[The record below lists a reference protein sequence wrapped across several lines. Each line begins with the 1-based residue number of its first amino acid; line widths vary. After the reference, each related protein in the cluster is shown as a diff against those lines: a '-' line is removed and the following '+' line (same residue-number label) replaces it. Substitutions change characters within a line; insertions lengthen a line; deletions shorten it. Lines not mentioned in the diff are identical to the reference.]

1 VVDPIVDPVAEPLIV
16 DSLAVEEA
24 AVAVDAAPPIPHKR
38 MPLAICLGL
47 IVAGLAVIGVA
58 AYGIR
63 STNGVVRGV
72 IALVGIALMWRG
84 VQRLG
89 ERRFGRDFRLGL
101 WFAVFWVTMI
111 SLAAIFAQWLPLA
124 AWRKADQSRG
134 AVRMRPGLR
143 WPEPLGRTE
152 NGYSELTHVI
162 YGARTS
168 LIIALLAVVV
178 GLGVGAMVGLL
189 AGWYGK
195 VVDAGVAVGTN
206 VILAFPPLILLL
218 LVIAIYGRSKLTIA
232 LALAFVSIPT
242 YTRLMRAQTL
252 AVRQREYVLAARSLG
267 AKDRRLMWREMLPNA
282 VLPVASYSFLV
293 VAVVIVAEAS
303 LSYLGVGVPPPEPS
317 WGGMIVRGQSKLK
330 TDPHL
335 VFVPATVM
343 FITVMSFN
351 RIGEHVRRNVFNR
364 SRN

>member
-1 VVDPIVDPVAEPLIV
+1 MVDPVIIDPLGVEDVPLSADATSPAEHRGLPLVLCLALIV
-16 DSLAVEEA
+16 GGIA
-24 AVAVDAAPPIPHKR
+24 
-38 MPLAICLGL
+38 
-47 IVAGLAVIGVA
+47 IVAVA

-63 STNGVVRGV
+63 STNGAIRGV
-72 IALVGIALMWRG
+72 VAAAGGLVLWHGL
-84 VQRLG
+84 QRLG

-101 WFAVFWVTMI
+101 WFAALWVAVVA
-111 SLAAIFAQWLPLA
+111 LAAIFADLLPLSP
-124 AWRKADQSRG
+124 WRKADQARG

-152 NGYSELTHVI
+152 NGYSELTHVV

-168 LIIALLAVVV
+168 LMIALLAVVV
-178 GLGVGAMVGLL
+178 GLGIGAMIGLL

-195 VVDAGVAVGTN
+195 VVDAGVTVGTN

-218 LVIAIYGRSKLTIA
+218 SVIAIYGRSKVTIA
-232 LALAFVSIPT
+232 LALALVSIPT
-242 YTRLMRAQTL
+242 YTRLMRAQTM

-267 AKDRRLMWREMLPNA
+267 AKDRRLMWREVLPNA
-282 VLPVASYSFLV
+282 VLPVASYSFLI

-330 TDPHL
+330 SDPHL
-335 VFVPATVM
+335 VFVPALVM
-343 FITVMSFN
+343 FITVISFN
-351 RIGEHVRRNVFNR
+351 RIGEHVRRNVFTR
-364 SRN
+364 TRN

>member
-1 VVDPIVDPVAEPLIV
+1 MVDPVVVDPLVVEETAITADASSPAAHKGLP
-16 DSLAVEEA
+16 LAV
-24 AVAVDAAPPIPHKR
+24 
-38 MPLAICLGL
+38 CLGL
-47 IVAGLAVIGVA
+47 IVVGLVVIGVA

-63 STNGVVRGV
+63 STNGVVRGL
-72 IALVGIALMWRG
+72 IALGGGLLLWRG
-84 VQRLG
+84 LQRLG

-101 WFAVFWVTMI
+101 WFAVFWVALV
-111 SLAAIFAQWLPLA
+111 SLAALFADWLPLA
-124 AWRKADQSRG
+124 HWRKADQSRG

-152 NGYSELTHVI
+152 NGYSELTHVV

-168 LIIALLAVVV
+168 LMIALLAVVV
-178 GLGVGAMVGLL
+178 GLTVGAMIGLL

-195 VVDAGVAVGTN
+195 AVDAGVTIGTN
-206 VILAFPPLILLL
+206 VILAFPPMILLL
-218 LVIAIYGRSKLTIA
+218 SVIAIYGRSKVTIA
-232 LALAFVSIPT
+232 LALALVSIPT

-267 AKDRRLMWREMLPNA
+267 AKDRRLMWREILPNA

-293 VAVVIVAEAS
+293 IAVVIVAEAS
-303 LSYLGVGVPPPEPS
+303 LSYLGVGVPTPQPS
-317 WGGMIVRGQSKLK
+317 WGGMIVRGQSKMK

-335 VFVPATVM
+335 VFVPATIM
-343 FITVMSFN
+343 FITVISFN
-351 RIGEHVRRNVFNR
+351 RIGEHVRRNVFTR